1 MSTHAAGF
9 AGAPGLARRGNG
21 RPPGGLGPRTHW
33 ERCAPWV
40 APLLTAG
47 LLALSTYIMFA
58 NGAPVI

>member
-9 AGAPGLARRGNG
+9 AGAAGRARTGNRHTPRGV
-21 RPPGGLGPRTHW
+21 GPRTPW

-47 LLALSTYIMFA
+47 LLALSTFIMFA